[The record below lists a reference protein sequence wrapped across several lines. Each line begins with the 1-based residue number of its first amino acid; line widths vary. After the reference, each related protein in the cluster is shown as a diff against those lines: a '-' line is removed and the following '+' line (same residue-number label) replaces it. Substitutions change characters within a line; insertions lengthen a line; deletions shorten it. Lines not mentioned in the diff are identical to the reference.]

1 MGYDK
6 NGLERIF
13 THLCVQRL
21 LWVMSWRRVS
31 QCMPSSPCVSISQRD
46 TGRPSSAERSSIVD
60 WTWDFMMCTC
70 NERQHLRP
78 CGFTLKA
85 IAEIYK
91 TVNTYFVEKYLNVR
105 GREYEETHQSMFTP
119 TQPDMKIPSGE
130 TPHHI
135 RKFMMIKTD
144 FVLIF
149 EKHRSW
155 IIFILI
161 LYVNIIREQGR
172 FSQVI
177 FHSHSIIA
185 AAPVT
190 DHP

>member
-1 MGYDK
+1 M
-6 NGLERIF
+6 
-13 THLCVQRL
+13 HLSFR
-21 LWVMSWRRVS
+21 
-31 QCMPSSPCVSISQRD
+31 
-46 TGRPSSAERSSIVD
+46 
-60 WTWDFMMCTC
+60 
-70 NERQHLRP
+70 N
-78 CGFTLKA
+78 
-85 IAEIYK
+85 
-91 TVNTYFVEKYLNVR
+91 FVEKYLNVR

-119 TQPDMKIPSGE
+119 TQPHMKIPSGE

>member
-6 NGLERIF
+6 NGLKRIF

-21 LWVMSWRRVS
+21 PWVMSWRRVS

-78 CGFTLKA
+78 CGFTQKA
-85 IAEIYK
+85 TAEIYK

-119 TQPDMKIPSGE
+119 TQPHMKIPSGE
-130 TPHHI
+130 TPHHM
-135 RKFMMIKTD
+135 RKIMLIKTD
-144 FVLIF
+144 FVLIL
-149 EKHRSW
+149 EKHR
-155 IIFILI
+155 
-161 LYVNIIREQGR
+161 
-172 FSQVI
+172 FSVI
-177 FHSHSIIA
+177 FTFIKLIYYQHYQ
-185 AAPVT
+185 
-190 DHP
+190 